1 MKFYNNIKHCTQLW
15 RGGKGVIGKK
25 VFTIII
31 IVLIVV
37 IACVISIPK
46 LLDGNSFGLKK
57 SGSLYD
63 NMSDFSIR
71 SQDNPDELTKTYLE
85 SITYQIIN
93 IDKKEMMATIE
104 VQIPQISDELSNT
117 LDKVISENRNT
128 EYDELKSLAEK
139 AFADTLKSEKLN
151 RNTVTVTLP
160 IEKIDG
166 SYKIIP
172 SQEWN
177 ALLTENL
184 EELYMEYLKTLIGG
198 MTDEMPQ

>member
-1 MKFYNNIKHCTQLW
+1 MK
-15 RGGKGVIGKK
+15 GKK
-25 VFTIII
+25 VFIIII

-37 IACVISIPK
+37 IACVICIPK
-46 LLDGNSFGLKK
+46 LLDGNSYGLKK
-57 SGSLYD
+57 SGTLYD
-63 NMSDFSIR
+63 NISDFSIL
-71 SQDNPDELTKTYLE
+71 SEDNPDELTQTYLK
-85 SITYQIIN
+85 SITYQITN

-117 LDKVISENRNT
+117 LDKVISENKDT
-128 EYDELKSLAEK
+128 GYDELKSQAEK
-139 AFADTLKSEKLN
+139 AFADTLKSEKFN
-151 RNTVTVTLP
+151 KNTEIVILP